1 MVEEPAGVGR
11 GRSPACCFERQFS
24 IIVKNVGFH
33 VGILDRVESQ
43 VLALT
48 LTCSVILEKL
58 LDPFEPQF
66 LLLSNGIMTEAA
78 FLRHLSYRMLPVS
91 TAECVIHKGGY
102 PTY

>member
-1 MVEEPAGVGR
+1 MGR
-11 GRSPACCFERQFS
+11 GRSPACCFERQLS

-33 VGILDRVESQ
+33 VGILDGVQSQ

-58 LDPFEPQF
+58 LDLFEPQF

-78 FLRHLSYRMLPVS
+78 LLRHLSYRILPVS
-91 TAECVIHKGGY
+91 TAECVTHESGY
-102 PTY
+102 PKY